1 MDWITDYYNWRVV
14 IQFIPEFSKGITA
27 TLYISLISLILSLVI
42 GTIVAIMRMSPNPL
56 LWRTAAG
63 YIQAIRSTP
72 LLIQIYVIYF
82 SLPALPLL
90 DRRLDELEGGIIAL
104 GLNAGAY
111 MSEIIRA
118 GITSISKGQVEAAQS
133 VGMTYFQ
140 RMRYVVLPQAI
151 ANVLPPL
158 LGQTSVLIK
167 DSSLVS
173 FIGVFELFGAG
184 LTLLSERLMP
194 TEAFMTV
201 ALGYLIIYA
210 FMLQVSNYAQRKL
223 GGNRP

>member
-1 MDWITDYYNWRVV
+1 MDWIVEFYNWRVV
-14 IQFIPEFSKGITA
+14 IQFIPEFVDGFSA
-27 TLYISLISLILSLVI
+27 TLWISLISLILSLII
-42 GTIVAIMRMSPNPL
+42 GTGTAIMRISSNPV
-56 LWRTAAG
+56 LWRIAAG
-63 YIQAIRSTP
+63 YVQAIRSTP

-118 GITSISKGQVEAAQS
+118 GIESVSKGQVEGAQS
-133 VGMTYFQ
+133 VGMTYVQ

-151 ANVLPPL
+151 ANVVPPL
-158 LGQTSVLIK
+158 IGQTAVLIK

-201 ALGYLIIYA
+201 AMGYLLIYA
-210 FMLQVSNYAQRKL
+210 IMLQVSNFAQRKL
-223 GGNRP
+223 GGARA